1 MGLGEWGSAVCYGE
15 RAAYAKMDSRV
26 PTAMPGRAGQAM
38 DIMDMDRDDPMPGS
52 SPALA
57 DAGADGHGDGHGPW
71 TVDCGDRQ
79 MGAAEVASPRPGL
92 GPGTARGSS
101 GPSQGKRKRYER
113 DQRDERV
120 ATGGIVSFLILI
132 SRVAAVTILRLRL
145 CLKSPQPLGLCV
157 RWLPLSVRLHPPRRG
172 FFAAIL
178 SIPLARLPPLSS
190 LPRPRPRPRPRRP
203 PIGLCFP

>member
-26 PTAMPGRAGQAM
+26 PTAMTGRAGQAM
-38 DIMDMDRDDPMPGS
+38 DIMDMDRDDPVPGS
-52 SPALA
+52 PVLA
-57 DAGADGHGDGHGPW
+57 DADADGHDDGHGPW

-79 MGAAEVASPRPGL
+79 MGAAEVASARPGL

-101 GPSQGKRKRYER
+101 GPSQGKRKRYERDQRDQR

-145 CLKSPQPLGLCV
+145 RLKSPQPLGLCV
-157 RWLPLSVRLHPPRRG
+157 HWLLLSVRLHPPRRG

-178 SIPLARLPPLSS
+178 SRPLARLSLPDPLS
-190 LPRPRPRPRPRRP
+190 LAL
-203 PIGLCFP
+203 LCFP

>member
-15 RAAYAKMDSRV
+15 RAAYAKMDSRM

-38 DIMDMDRDDPMPGS
+38 YIMDMDRDDPMPGS

-113 DQRDERV
+113 DQRYERDERDQRAQRDERV

-132 SRVAAVTILRLRL
+132 LIS
-145 CLKSPQPLGLCV
+145 LKSPQPLGLCV
-157 RWLPLSVRLHPPRRG
+157 HWLPLSV
-172 FFAAIL
+172 
-178 SIPLARLPPLSS
+178 
-190 LPRPRPRPRPRRP
+190 
-203 PIGLCFP
+203 

>member
-1 MGLGEWGSAVCYGE
+1 ME
-15 RAAYAKMDSRV
+15 
-26 PTAMPGRAGQAM
+26 
-38 DIMDMDRDDPMPGS
+38 IMDMDMDLDMHDPVPGS
-52 SPALA
+52 PVLA
-57 DAGADGHGDGHGPW
+57 DADADGHGDGHGPW

-79 MGAAEVASPRPGL
+79 MGAAKVISPRPGL

-101 GPSQGKRKRYER
+101 GPSQGKRKRYERDQR

-145 CLKSPQPLGLCV
+145 RLKSPQPLGLCV
-157 RWLPLSVRLHPPRRG
+157 RWLSLSVRLHPPRRG

-178 SIPLARLPPLSS
+178 SRPLARLPPLSS
-190 LPRPRPRPRPRRP
+190 LPRPHPRPRPRRP